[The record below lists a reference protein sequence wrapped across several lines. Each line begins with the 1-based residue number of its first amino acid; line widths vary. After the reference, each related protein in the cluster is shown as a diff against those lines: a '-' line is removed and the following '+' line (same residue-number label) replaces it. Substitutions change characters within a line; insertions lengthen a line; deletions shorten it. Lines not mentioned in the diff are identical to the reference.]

1 MIRLEVN
8 TTNDKVESDVT
19 VTGDRD
25 TIVQE
30 LAVATAQVLTR
41 VELVTANTSVDAAL
55 DIVADFSY
63 DILERLKQIL
73 NLKED

>member
-1 MIRLEVN
+1 MIKIEAKTDN
-8 TTNDKVESDVT
+8 EQVESNVT
-19 VTGDRD
+19 ITGNKED
-25 TIVQE
+25 IIQE
-30 LAVATAQVLTR
+30 LATAAAQILTR
-41 VELVTANTSVDAAL
+41 VELVTAETSVDAAL